1 MLKDHLKCNRII
13 LGSGSPRRQE
23 LLKQLGIPFEIRVK
37 PITENY
43 SNSLKRHQI
52 SDYLAQLKAVVFEG
66 ELNPSEILITSDTIV
81 WHQNKALGKPS
92 SLLDAKKMLQQLSG
106 SEHEVIT
113 SICFTSIEK
122 QMLVNASTKVYFRNL
137 NQQEIEY
144 YISNYNSLDK
154 AGAYGIQDW
163 IGQIGIEK
171 IKGSYSNVMGFPLN
185 LVYSTLLKF

>member
-23 LLKQLGIPFEIRVK
+23 LLKQLEIPFEIRVK
-37 PITENY
+37 PITEIY
-43 SNSLKRHQI
+43 SSSLKRHQI
-52 SDYLAQLKAVVFEG
+52 SDYLAQLKALAFEG
-66 ELNPSEILITSDTIV
+66 ELNPGEILITSDTIV

-92 SLLDAKKMLQQLSG
+92 SLFDAKKMLQKLSG
-106 SEHEVIT
+106 SKHEVIT

-122 QMLVNASTKVYFRNL
+122 QLLVNASTKVYFRNL

-144 YISNYNSLDK
+144 YVSNYNSLDK

-163 IGQIGIEK
+163 IGQIGIDK
-171 IKGSYSNVMGFPLN
+171 IKGSYYNVMGFPLN